1 MLAGN
6 DIVAW
11 VLLALA
17 YVHRFPP
24 SSLVHVLS
32 SVSLVNAA
40 SGLTALWVLMTT
52 TGFALFVLFPVKWA
66 FVWMARYTGT
76 LEAGQPSAFM
86 MTLTILLVFSS
97 AFMTDILGVHPIFGG
112 FLAGLVIPHES
123 GFAIALTE
131 KLEDLVSLLFLPLY
145 FTLSGLNT
153 NLGLLNNGIT
163 WGYTF
168 LIMTVAFIGK
178 FTGASATSKLLGF
191 SWREAGAIG
200 VLMSCKG

>member
-1 MLAGN
+1 MGPSSTRVRPQIPL
-6 DIVAW
+6 
-11 VLLALA
+11 
-17 YVHRFPP
+17 

-40 SGLTALWVLMTT
+40 SGLTALWVLMAT
-52 TGFALFVLFPVKWA
+52 TGFALFLLFPVKWG
-66 FVWMARYTGT
+66 FMWMARYTGT

-86 MTLTILLVFSS
+86 MTVTILLVFSS

-145 FTLSGLNT
+145 FTLSGLKT
-153 NLGLLNNGIT
+153 DLGLLNNGIT

-168 LIMTVAFIGK
+168 LIMAVAFIGK
-178 FTGASATSKLLGF
+178 FTGASTTSKLLGF